1 MMKLTYFNGR
11 GLAETS
17 RILFAAAG
25 VDFEDNRYPLTVLDW
40 ATFKMER
47 KEFDEDKANGKLWQS
62 MDKLPFLEVDG
73 EVISQSKA
81 IERFLAAKFDM
92 MGSTP
97 LEAAKIDSLCE
108 CIRDFK
114 DMYQKVRTASA
125 EEKEEA
131 KTKFFGETLPER
143 LVAFN
148 KIVALTVTYSLSSQS
163 SEESVFNFTGSEQLY
178 AVGNK
183 LSLADIV
190 IYAFLVEFFDDKE
203 LIQNAYVSCDKLKA
217 IVNTVSNIESIK
229 HWIETRPQTP
239 F

>member
-17 RILFAAAG
+17 RIIFAAAE
-25 VDFEDNRYPLTVLDW
+25 VDFEDNRYPLTVIDW

-47 KEFDEDKANGKLWQS
+47 KEFDEDKASGKLWQS

-81 IERFLAAKFDM
+81 IERFLATKFDM
-92 MGSTP
+92 MGSTS

-108 CIRDFK
+108 CVRDFK
-114 DMYQKVRTASA
+114 DMYQKVRSASA
-125 EEKEEA
+125 DEKDEA
-131 KTKFFGETLPER
+131 KSKFFNETLVER

-148 KIVALTVTYSLSSQS
+148 KIVAISSS
-163 SEESVFNFTGSEQLY
+163 SPKQDNVFSFTDSEKLY

-183 LSLADIV
+183 LSLADII
-190 IYAFLVEFFDDKE
+190 IYTFLVDFFDDKE
-203 LIQNAYVSCDKLKA
+203 LIQKAYESCDKLKA
-217 IVNTVSNIESIK
+217 IVHTVSKLEGVKKWLEI
-229 HWIETRPQTP
+229 RPQTP

>member
-25 VDFEDNRYPLTVLDW
+25 VDFEDCRYPITVLDW
-40 ATFKMER
+40 ATYKMER
-47 KEFDEDKANGKLWQS
+47 EEFDQDKASGKLWQS

-81 IERFLAAKFDM
+81 IERFLATKFDM
-92 MGSTP
+92 MGSSH

-108 CIRDFK
+108 WVRDFK
-114 DMYQKVRTASA
+114 DIYQKVRGAPVD
-125 EEKEEA
+125 EKEEA

-148 KIVALTVTYSLSSQS
+148 KIVAVTSSSS

-203 LIQNAYVSCDKLKA
+203 LAQKAYDTCDKLKA
-217 IVNTVSNIESIK
+217 IVNTVSSLEGVK
-229 HWIETRPQTP
+229 KWLETRPQTP

>member
-1 MMKLTYFNGR
+1 MKLTYFNGR

-17 RILFAAAG
+17 RLIFAAAG

-47 KEFDEDKANGKLWQS
+47 KEFDEDKASGKLWQS
-62 MDKLPFLEVDG
+62 LDKLPFLEVEG
-73 EVISQSKA
+73 EFISQSKS
-81 IERFLAAKFDM
+81 IERFLASKFDM

-97 LEAAKIDSLCE
+97 LETAKIDSLCE
-108 CIRDFK
+108 WVRDFK
-114 DMYQKVRTASA
+114 DIYQKVRNASA
-125 EEKEEA
+125 DEKEEA
-131 KTKFFGETLPER
+131 KSKFFGETLPER
-143 LVAFN
+143 LIAFD
-148 KIVALTVTYSLSSQS
+148 KILAVTSSLS

-203 LIQNAYVSCDKLKA
+203 LAQKAYETCDKLKA
-217 IVNTVSNIESIK
+217 IVNTVSNVEGIK
-229 HWIETRPQTP
+229 KWVETRPQTP

>member
-1 MMKLTYFNGR
+1 MKLTYFNGR
-11 GLAETS
+11 GLAEIS
-17 RILFAAAG
+17 RLIFAAAG

-47 KEFDEDKANGKLWQS
+47 KEFDEDKASGKLWQS
-62 MDKLPFLEVDG
+62 LDKLPFLEVEG
-73 EVISQSKA
+73 EVVSQSKS
-81 IERFLAAKFDM
+81 IERFLASKFDM

-108 CIRDFK
+108 WVRDFK
-114 DMYQKVRTASA
+114 DMYQKVRNASA
-125 EEKEEA
+125 DEKEEA
-131 KTKFFGETLPER
+131 KSKFFGETLPER
-143 LVAFN
+143 LLAFD
-148 KIVALTVTYSLSSQS
+148 KILAVTSF
-163 SEESVFNFTGSEQLY
+163 ETNTESVFTFTGNEQLY

-203 LIQNAYVSCDKLKA
+203 LAQKAYETCDKLKA
-217 IVNTVSNIESIK
+217 VVNTVSNVEGIQK
-229 HWIETRPQTP
+229 WLETRPQTP

>member
-17 RILFAAAG
+17 RLVFAAAG

-47 KEFDEDKANGKLWQS
+47 KEFDEDKASGKLWQS
-62 MDKLPFLEVDG
+62 LDKLPFLEVEG

-81 IERFLAAKFDM
+81 IERFLASKFDM

-108 CIRDFK
+108 WVRDFK
-114 DMYQKVRTASA
+114 DMYQKVRNASA
-125 EEKEEA
+125 DEKEEA
-131 KTKFFGETLPER
+131 KSKFFGETLPER

-148 KIVALTVTYSLSSQS
+148 KIVAVTVTSSQC
-163 SEESVFNFTGSEQLY
+163 SEENVFNFTGSEQLY

-190 IYAFLVEFFDDKE
+190 IYAFLVEFFNDKE
-203 LIQNAYVSCDKLKA
+203 LAQKAYETCDKLKA
-217 IVNTVSNIESIK
+217 VVNTVSNVEGIK
-229 HWIETRPQTP
+229 KWLETRPQTP

>member
-1 MMKLTYFNGR
+1 MKLTYFNGR
-11 GLAETS
+11 GLAEIS
-17 RILFAAAG
+17 RLIFAAAG

-47 KEFDEDKANGKLWQS
+47 KEFDEDKASGKLWQS
-62 MDKLPFLEVDG
+62 LDKLPFLEVEG
-73 EVISQSKA
+73 EVISQSKS
-81 IERFLAAKFDM
+81 IERFLASKFDM

-108 CIRDFK
+108 WVRDFK
-114 DMYQKVRTASA
+114 DMYQKVRNASA
-125 EEKEEA
+125 DEKEEA
-131 KTKFFGETLPER
+131 KSKFFGETLPER
-143 LVAFN
+143 LLAFD
-148 KIVALTVTYSLSSQS
+148 KILAVTSF
-163 SEESVFNFTGSEQLY
+163 ETNTESVFTFTGNEQLY

-203 LIQNAYVSCDKLKA
+203 LAQKAYETCDKLKA
-217 IVNTVSNIESIK
+217 VVNTVSNVEGIQK
-229 HWIETRPQTP
+229 WLETRPQTP

>member
-1 MMKLTYFNGR
+1 MMNLTYFNGR

-25 VDFEDNRYPLTVLDW
+25 VDFEDCRYPITVLDW
-40 ATFKMER
+40 ATYKMER
-47 KEFDEDKANGKLWQS
+47 EEFDQDKANGKLWQS
-62 MDKLPFLEVDG
+62 LDKLPFLEVDG

-81 IERFLAAKFDM
+81 IELFLAVKFDM
-92 MGSTP
+92 MGSTS

-108 CIRDFK
+108 WVRDFK
-114 DMYQKVRTASA
+114 DMYQKVRTAPVD
-125 EEKEEA
+125 EKEEA
-131 KTKFFGETLPER
+131 KTKFFSETLPER

-148 KIVALTVTYSLSSQS
+148 KIIAISASN
-163 SEESVFNFTGSEQLY
+163 EESVFNFTGSEQLY

-203 LIQNAYVSCDKLKA
+203 LAQKAYVSCDKLKA
-217 IVNTVSNIESIK
+217 VVNTVSNIEGIK
-229 HWIETRPQTP
+229 NWLETRPQTP

>member
-17 RILFAAAG
+17 RLIFAAAG

-47 KEFDEDKANGKLWQS
+47 KEFDEDKASGKLWQS
-62 MDKLPFLEVDG
+62 LDKLPFLEVEG

-81 IERFLAAKFDM
+81 IERFLATKFDM

-108 CIRDFK
+108 WVRDFK
-114 DMYQKVRTASA
+114 DMYQKVRNASA
-125 EEKEEA
+125 DEKEEA
-131 KTKFFGETLPER
+131 KSKFFGETLPER
-143 LVAFN
+143 LVAFD
-148 KIVALTVTYSLSSQS
+148 KILAVTSF
-163 SEESVFNFTGSEQLY
+163 ETNTESVFTFTGNEQLY
-178 AVGNK
+178 TVGNK

-203 LIQNAYVSCDKLKA
+203 LAQKAYETCDKLKA
-217 IVNTVSNIESIK
+217 VVNTVSNVEGIQK
-229 HWIETRPQTP
+229 WLETRPQTP

>member
-17 RILFAAAG
+17 RLVFAAAG

-47 KEFDEDKANGKLWQS
+47 KEFDEDKASGKLWQS
-62 MDKLPFLEVDG
+62 LDKLPFLEVEG

-81 IERFLAAKFDM
+81 IERFLASKFDM

-108 CIRDFK
+108 WVRDFK
-114 DMYQKVRTASA
+114 DMYQKVRNASA
-125 EEKEEA
+125 DEKEEA
-131 KTKFFGETLPER
+131 KSKFFGETLPER

-148 KIVALTVTYSLSSQS
+148 KIVAVTVTSSQC
-163 SEESVFNFTGSEQLY
+163 SEENVFNFTGSEQLY

-203 LIQNAYVSCDKLKA
+203 LAQKAYETCDKLKA
-217 IVNTVSNIESIK
+217 VVNTVSNVEGIK
-229 HWIETRPQTP
+229 KWLETRPQTP

>member
-17 RILFAAAG
+17 RLVFAAAC

-47 KEFDEDKANGKLWQS
+47 KEFDEDKATGKLWQS
-62 MDKLPFLEVDG
+62 MDKLPFLEVEG

-81 IERFLAAKFDM
+81 IERFLASKFDM

-108 CIRDFK
+108 WVRDFK
-114 DMYQKVRTASA
+114 DMYQKVRNASA
-125 EEKEEA
+125 DEKEEA
-131 KTKFFGETLPER
+131 KSKFFGETLPER

-148 KIVALTVTYSLSSQS
+148 KIVAVTVTSSQC
-163 SEESVFNFTGSEQLY
+163 SEENVFNFTGSEQLY

-203 LIQNAYVSCDKLKA
+203 LAQKAYETCDKLKA
-217 IVNTVSNIESIK
+217 VVNTVSNVEGIK
-229 HWIETRPQTP
+229 KWLETRPQTP

>member
-17 RILFAAAG
+17 RMIFAAAE
-25 VDFEDNRYPLTVLDW
+25 VDFEDNRYPLTVIDW

-47 KEFDEDKANGKLWQS
+47 KEFDEDKASGKLWQS

-81 IERFLAAKFDM
+81 IERFLATKFDM
-92 MGSTP
+92 MGSTS

-108 CIRDFK
+108 CVRDFK
-114 DMYQKVRTASA
+114 DMYQKVRSA
-125 EEKEEA
+125 PADEKDEA
-131 KTKFFGETLPER
+131 KSKFFNETLVER

-148 KIVALTVTYSLSSQS
+148 KIVAISSSPKQDNVFS
-163 SEESVFNFTGSEQLY
+163 FTDSEKLY

-190 IYAFLVEFFDDKE
+190 IYTFLVDFFDDKE
-203 LIQNAYVSCDKLKA
+203 LIQKAYESCDKLKA
-217 IVNTVSNIESIK
+217 IVHTVSKLEGVKKWLEI
-229 HWIETRPQTP
+229 RPQTP

>member
-1 MMKLTYFNGR
+1 MKLTYFNGR

-17 RILFAAAG
+17 RLIFAAAG

-62 MDKLPFLEVDG
+62 LDKLPFLEVDG
-73 EVISQSKA
+73 EVICQSKT
-81 IERFLAAKFDM
+81 IERFLATKFDM

-97 LEAAKIDSLCE
+97 LETAKIDSLCE

-114 DMYQKVRTASA
+114 DMYQKVRNASVD
-125 EEKEEA
+125 EKEEA
-131 KTKFFGETLPER
+131 KSKFFGETLPER

-148 KIVALTVTYSLSSQS
+148 KIVAVTSCSS

-178 AVGNK
+178 AVGSR

-203 LIQNAYVSCDKLKA
+203 MVQKAYETCDKLKA
-217 IVNTVSNIESIK
+217 IVNTVSNVEGIQK
-229 HWIETRPQTP
+229 WLETRPQTP

>member
-11 GLAETS
+11 GLAEIS
-17 RILFAAAG
+17 RLIFAAAG

-47 KEFDEDKANGKLWQS
+47 KEFDEDKASGKLWQS
-62 MDKLPFLEVDG
+62 LDKLPFLEVEG
-73 EVISQSKA
+73 EVVSQSKS
-81 IERFLAAKFDM
+81 IERFLASKFDM

-108 CIRDFK
+108 WVRDFK
-114 DMYQKVRTASA
+114 DMYQKVRNASA
-125 EEKEEA
+125 DEKEEA
-131 KTKFFGETLPER
+131 KSKFFGETLPER
-143 LVAFN
+143 LLAFD
-148 KIVALTVTYSLSSQS
+148 KILAVTSF
-163 SEESVFNFTGSEQLY
+163 ETNTESVFTFTGNEQLY

-203 LIQNAYVSCDKLKA
+203 LAQKAYETCDKLKA
-217 IVNTVSNIESIK
+217 VVNTVSNVEGIQK
-229 HWIETRPQTP
+229 WLETRPQTP

>member
-25 VDFEDNRYPLTVLDW
+25 VGFEDCRYPITVLDW
-40 ATFKMER
+40 ATYKMER
-47 KEFDEDKANGKLWQS
+47 EEFDQDKASGKLWRS
-62 MDKLPFLEVDG
+62 MDKLPFLEVEG

-81 IERFLAAKFDM
+81 IERFLATKFDM

-108 CIRDFK
+108 WVRDFK
-114 DMYQKVRTASA
+114 DMYQKVRAA
-125 EEKEEA
+125 PVDEKEEA
-131 KTKFFGETLPER
+131 KTKFFGETLQER
-143 LVAFN
+143 LTAFN
-148 KIVALTVTYSLSSQS
+148 KIVAVSASN
-163 SEESVFNFTGSEQLY
+163 EESVFNFTGSEQLY

-203 LIQNAYVSCDKLKA
+203 MAQKSYEMCDKLKA
-217 IVNTVSNIESIK
+217 IVNTVSSLEGVK
-229 HWIETRPQTP
+229 KWLLERPETP

>member
-17 RILFAAAG
+17 RLIFSAAG

-40 ATFKMER
+40 STFKMER

-62 MDKLPFLEVDG
+62 LDKLPFLEVEG
-73 EVISQSKA
+73 EVICQSKA
-81 IERFLAAKFDM
+81 IERFLATKFDM

-108 CIRDFK
+108 WVRDFK
-114 DMYQKVRTASA
+114 DMYQKVRNASA
-125 EEKEEA
+125 DEKEEA
-131 KTKFFGETLPER
+131 KSKFFGETLPER

-148 KIVALTVTYSLSSQS
+148 KIVAVTSCSS

-178 AVGNK
+178 AVGSR

-203 LIQNAYVSCDKLKA
+203 MVQKAYETCDKLKA
-217 IVNTVSNIESIK
+217 IVNTVSNVEGIQK
-229 HWIETRPQTP
+229 WLETRPQTP

>member
-25 VDFEDNRYPLTVLDW
+25 IDFEDCRYPITVLDW

-47 KEFDEDKANGKLWQS
+47 KEFDEDKANGKLWRS

-81 IERFLAAKFDM
+81 IERFLAAKFNM

-108 CIRDFK
+108 WVRDFK
-114 DMYQKVRTASA
+114 DMYQKVRGAPSD
-125 EEKEEA
+125 EKEEA
-131 KTKFFGETLPER
+131 KTKFFSETLPER
-143 LVAFN
+143 LTAFD
-148 KIVALTVTYSLSSQS
+148 KIVADTACND
-163 SEESVFNFTGSEQLY
+163 ESIFNFTGSEQLY

-203 LIQNAYVSCDKLKA
+203 MAQKSYDKCDILKA
-217 IVNTVSNIESIK
+217 VVNTVSNIEGIK
-229 HWIETRPQTP
+229 KWLLERPETP

>member
-1 MMKLTYFNGR
+1 MKLTYFNGR

-17 RILFAAAG
+17 RLIFAAAG

-47 KEFDEDKANGKLWQS
+47 KEFDEDKASGKLWQS
-62 MDKLPFLEVDG
+62 LDKLPFLEVEG

-81 IERFLAAKFDM
+81 IERFLATKFDM

-108 CIRDFK
+108 WVRDFK
-114 DMYQKVRTASA
+114 DMYQKVRNASA
-125 EEKEEA
+125 DEKEEA
-131 KTKFFGETLPER
+131 KSKFFGETLPER
-143 LVAFN
+143 LVAFD
-148 KIVALTVTYSLSSQS
+148 KILAVTSF
-163 SEESVFNFTGSEQLY
+163 ETNTESVFTFTGNEQLY
-178 AVGNK
+178 TVGNK

-203 LIQNAYVSCDKLKA
+203 LAQKAYETCDKLKA
-217 IVNTVSNIESIK
+217 VVNTVSNVEGIQK
-229 HWIETRPQTP
+229 WLETRPQTP

>member
-1 MMKLTYFNGR
+1 MMNLTYFNGR

-25 VDFEDNRYPLTVLDW
+25 VDFEDCRYPITVLDW
-40 ATFKMER
+40 ATYKMER
-47 KEFDEDKANGKLWQS
+47 EEFDQDKANGKLWQS
-62 MDKLPFLEVDG
+62 LDKLPFLEVDG

-81 IERFLAAKFDM
+81 IERFLAVKFDM
-92 MGSTP
+92 MGSTS

-108 CIRDFK
+108 WVRDFK
-114 DMYQKVRTASA
+114 DMYQKVRTAPVD
-125 EEKEEA
+125 EKEEA
-131 KTKFFGETLPER
+131 KTKFFSETLPER

-148 KIVALTVTYSLSSQS
+148 KIIAISASN
-163 SEESVFNFTGSEQLY
+163 EESVFNFTGSEQLY

-203 LIQNAYVSCDKLKA
+203 LAQKAYVSCDKLKA
-217 IVNTVSNIESIK
+217 VVNTVSNIEGIK
-229 HWIETRPQTP
+229 NWLETRPQTP